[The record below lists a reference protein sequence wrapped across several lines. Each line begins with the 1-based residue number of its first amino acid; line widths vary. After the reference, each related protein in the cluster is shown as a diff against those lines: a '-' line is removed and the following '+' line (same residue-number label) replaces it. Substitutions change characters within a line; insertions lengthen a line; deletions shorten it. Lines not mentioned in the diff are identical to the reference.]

1 MKDKNFWVWGLHAT
15 EALVAEHPDSILEL
29 QLVDKDDANQEARQK
44 LATEAKDAGVKF
56 QNVERVKKEYS
67 DKRHQGAL
75 ALLKRAPT
83 LSIHDLNDTLE
94 NTASDASAAQ
104 CRQWALLDRVE
115 DPRNFGAILRSAA
128 AFGLSGVFFGQKQ
141 QAPVSGVV
149 AQSSAGQC
157 FRVPLYELS
166 NVNQVFTSFA
176 SSGRRFVCASLD
188 MDGEELDVF
197 AKNTQSGEA
206 SDVLWVLG
214 SEGRGVRPGLLERS
228 TDRVKIPMSPT
239 VESLNVSVASALA
252 FYSLRNIH

>member
-1 MKDKNFWVWGLHAT
+1 MKDKNFWVWGLHAA
-15 EALVAEHPDSILEL
+15 EALIEEHADSILEL
-29 QLVDKDDANQEARQK
+29 QISGKDDANSEARSVLEAK
-44 LATEAKDAGVKF
+44 AKDAGVSF
-56 QNVERVKKEYS
+56 QKVERIKKEYS
-67 DKRHQGAL
+67 DKRHQGVL

-83 LSIHDLNDTLE
+83 FSIHDLNDFLE
-94 NTASDASAAQ
+94 NTAGDASIEPY
-104 CRQWALLDRVE
+104 RQWALLDRVE

-176 SSGRRFVCASLD
+176 DSGRRFVCASLD
-188 MDGEELDVF
+188 MNGEELDSF
-197 AKNTQSGEA
+197 AKNTKSGEPC
-206 SDVLWVLG
+206 DVLWILG

-252 FYSLRNIH
+252 FYSLRKTQ

>member
-1 MKDKNFWVWGLHAT
+1 MKDKNFWVWGLHAA
-15 EALVAEHPDSILEL
+15 EALIGEHPDAILEL
-29 QLVDKDDANQEARQK
+29 QIARKDDANQEARSK
-44 LATEAKDAGVKF
+44 LEAQAKDAGIKF
-56 QNVERVKKEYS
+56 QTVERVKKEYS
-67 DKRHQGAL
+67 DKRHQGVL

-83 LSIHDLNDTLE
+83 LSIHDLNDFLE
-94 NTASDASAAQ
+94 NTASASGAPK

-166 NVNQVFTSFA
+166 NVNQVFTSFE

-188 MDGEELDVF
+188 MEGEELDSF
-197 AKNTQSGEA
+197 AQSTQAGEA
-206 SDVLWVLG
+206 TDVLWILG

-252 FYSLRNIH
+252 FYSLRNPQ